1 MLEEKKVLIVDD
13 ENKIVE
19 VIKSYLEREGCIVFE
34 AFDGKKALEIF
45 ERVNPDLIVLD
56 LMLPDMTGEEI
67 CSNLRKKSRVPIIML
82 TAKIDEK
89 SIVSGLHIGADDYIT
104 KPFSPREL
112 MARIYAI
119 FRRVNEEVVPL
130 SNIISLNE
138 NDLIIDSL
146 KKEIKKNGEIIALTA
161 IQYKILMTLIKYP
174 QKTFTREEL
183 INTVLGDNYDG
194 YDRAVDTHIKN
205 LRQKIETSPKEP
217 QYIITVHGTGY
228 RFGGETDEKKSQK

>member
-1 MLEEKKVLIVDD
+1 MLEEKTILVVDD

-19 VIKSYLEREGCIVFE
+19 VVKSYLEREGCKVFE
-34 AFDGKKALEIF
+34 AFDGKEALEIF

-56 LMLPDMTGEEI
+56 LMLPDMTGEDI
-67 CSNLRKKSRVPIIML
+67 CNIIRKKSRVPIIML

-89 SIVSGLHIGADDYIT
+89 SIISGLNIGADDYIT

-119 FRRVNEEVVPL
+119 FRRLNEEVVPL
-130 SNIISLNE
+130 SNIISLNDD
-138 NDLIIDSL
+138 DLIIDIL
-146 KKEIKKNGEIIALTA
+146 KKGIRKNGEDITLT
-161 IQYKILMTLIKYP
+161 ITQYKVLMTLLKYP
-174 QKTFTREEL
+174 NKTFTREEL
-183 INTVLGDNYDG
+183 INTALGDDYDG

-205 LRQKIETSPKEP
+205 LRQKIETNPKEP

-228 RFGGETDEKKSQK
+228 RFGGESYEKNT

>member
-1 MLEEKKVLIVDD
+1 MLEEKTVLVVDD

-19 VIKSYLEREGCIVFE
+19 VVKSYLEREGCKVFE
-34 AFDGKKALEIF
+34 AFDGKEALEIF

-56 LMLPDMTGEEI
+56 LMLPDMTGEDI
-67 CSNLRKKSRVPIIML
+67 CNIIRKKSRVPIIML

-89 SIVSGLHIGADDYIT
+89 SIISGLNIGADDYIT

-119 FRRVNEEVVPL
+119 FRRLNEEVVPL
-130 SNIISLNE
+130 SNIISLNDD
-138 NDLIIDSL
+138 DLIIDIL
-146 KKEIKKNGEIIALTA
+146 KKGIRKNGEDITLT
-161 IQYKILMTLIKYP
+161 ITQYKVLMTLLKYP
-174 QKTFTREEL
+174 NKTFTREEL
-183 INTVLGDNYDG
+183 INTALGDDYDG

-205 LRQKIETSPKEP
+205 LRQKIETNPKEP

-228 RFGGETDEKKSQK
+228 RFGGESYEKNT

>member
-1 MLEEKKVLIVDD
+1 MLEEKTVLVVDD

-19 VIKSYLEREGCIVFE
+19 VVKSYLEREGCKVFE
-34 AFDGKKALEIF
+34 AFDGKEALEIF

-56 LMLPDMTGEEI
+56 LMLPDMTGEDI
-67 CSNLRKKSRVPIIML
+67 CNIVRKKSRVPIIML

-89 SIVSGLHIGADDYIT
+89 SIISGLNIGADDYIT

-119 FRRVNEEVVPL
+119 FRRLNEEVVPL
-130 SNIISLNE
+130 SNIISLNDD
-138 NDLIIDSL
+138 DLIIDIL
-146 KKEIKKNGEIIALTA
+146 KKGIRKNGEDITLT
-161 IQYKILMTLIKYP
+161 ITQYKVLMTLLKYP
-174 QKTFTREEL
+174 NKTFTREEL
-183 INTVLGDNYDG
+183 INTALGDDYDG

-205 LRQKIETSPKEP
+205 LRQKIETNPKEP

-228 RFGGETDEKKSQK
+228 RFGGESYEKNT

>member
-19 VIKSYLEREGCIVFE
+19 VVKSYLEREGCVVFE
-34 AFDGKKALEIF
+34 AFDGKQAMEMF
-45 ERVNPDLIVLD
+45 ERINLDLIVLD

-67 CSNLRKKSRVPIIML
+67 CSIVRKKSRVPIIML

-89 SIVSGLHIGADDYIT
+89 SIISGLHIGADDYIT

-119 FRRVNEEVVPL
+119 FRRLNEEVVPL
-130 SNIISLNE
+130 SNIISLNDD
-138 NDLIIDSL
+138 DLIIDIL
-146 KKEIKKNGEIIALTA
+146 KKEIRKNGESITLTSK
-161 IQYKILMTLIKYP
+161 QYKILMTLLKYP
-174 QKTFTREEL
+174 NKTFTREEL
-183 INTVLGDNYDG
+183 ISTGLGDDYDG
-194 YDRAVDTHIKN
+194 YDRNVDTHIKN
-205 LRQKIETSPKEP
+205 LRQKIETNPKEP

-228 RFGGETDEKKSQK
+228 RFGGELNEEKP